1 LKRFLILT
9 LAGSLSMHAAVINF
23 GSAEVAPG
31 TIIGLTPPG
40 GARTY
45 NLFSGIVMSVYGYS
59 YWSGNFQQ
67 GSTTDYG
74 ISTVGIGVCNTFES
88 CTSPEWQVDNKGARD
103 FLYITFSAP
112 VNVVSMVI
120 HQTTQAFDSDA
131 VYAGGNG
138 SLTLAQL
145 LAAST
150 LSSGSTLN
158 PGQQRTINMNLNGIS
173 QLLVGTPGTGAPFD
187 QNVDYWKALSITVNP
202 VPEPGSMALLGAG
215 LLGLGLVARRR
226 RS

>member
-1 LKRFLILT
+1 
-9 LAGSLSMHAAVINF
+9 MHAAVINF
-23 GSAEVAPG
+23 GSDEDPPG
-31 TIIGLTPPG
+31 TISGQTGVG

-59 YWSGNFQQ
+59 YSGGTFQQ

-74 ISTVGIGVCNTFES
+74 ITTVGIGVCNTFES
-88 CTSPEWQVDNKGARD
+88 CSSTAWQVDNNGARD

-112 VNVVSMVI
+112 VNVASMVI

-138 SLTLAQL
+138 SMTLSQL

-150 LSSGSTLN
+150 LSPGNTLN
-158 PGQQRTINMNLNGIS
+158 PGESRTINMNLNGIS
-173 QLLVGTPGTGAPFD
+173 QLLVGTPGTGFPFD
-187 QNVDYWKALSITVNP
+187 QTVDYWKALNITVNP

-215 LLGLGLVARRR
+215 LLGLSLVARRR